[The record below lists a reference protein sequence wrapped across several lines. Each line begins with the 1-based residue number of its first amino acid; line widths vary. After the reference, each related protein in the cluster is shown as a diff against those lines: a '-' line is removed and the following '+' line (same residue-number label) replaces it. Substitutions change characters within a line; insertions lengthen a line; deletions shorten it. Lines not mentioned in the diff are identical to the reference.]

1 MSAGKD
7 GKIDGEPPM
16 SPGLKMEENGASN
29 VSKGPAP
36 AEGPVGVSG
45 AEGVLAPVPGAD
57 DFGRGEGENCVIQQ
71 SFPIPVHKIGWIIG
85 KRGSYVKQL
94 QQKSG
99 ATIVV
104 SNTTSKEY
112 GQVWKYL
119 QIVGTGRS
127 IDRAKKLLHIRLERL
142 ELDTMDGGVHMVAIA
157 GGGDNVS
164 GVNDG

>member
-85 KRGSYVKQL
+85 KRGSYGVK
-94 QQKSG
+94 
-99 ATIVV
+99 
-104 SNTTSKEY
+104 
-112 GQVWKYL
+112 
-119 QIVGTGRS
+119 
-127 IDRAKKLLHIRLERL
+127 
-142 ELDTMDGGVHMVAIA
+142 EL
-157 GGGDNVS
+157 NELS
-164 GVNDG
+164 YC